1 MQVPAVARLR
11 HLVGVPRGGGGARPP
26 GNLRCSWLTLALVL
40 LVVAAVGARVAHPHV
55 PPASFATVCDGID
68 DEDGGSFWSIAK
80 TKKDEAT
87 ARPEMRTQTIRREP
101 ELASVYAGASGQ
113 RDGVV
118 RPTSLLFRP
127 RLFAA
132 RSGGRTD
139 SANPG

>member
-1 MQVPAVARLR
+1 MRLPAVARLR
-11 HLVGVPRGGGGARPP
+11 YLVKVPRGIGGVWLPR
-26 GNLRCSWLTLALVL
+26 NLRRSWLTFWLVL
-40 LVVAAVGARVAHPHV
+40 VVVALAARVAHPHV
-55 PPASFATVCDGID
+55 RPASFAIVCDGID

-87 ARPEMRTQTIRREP
+87 ARPEMRTQTIPRER
-101 ELASVYAGASGQ
+101 ELASVYARASGQ
-113 RDGVV
+113 RDNAV

-132 RSGGRTD
+132 RPTARTD